1 MHLICSNGTNRGKQS
16 FGNNY
21 LCHPNALFVK
31 SIQFNNMSFETI
43 LKSIQDRAATNG
55 PLGAKLKFNFGNDQL
70 IHLDGIGAENIVS
83 TEDKEADCTV
93 TVSLADLEGVMSG
106 SINPMMAFMTGKIK
120 VKGDMGVVMK
130 LQGLLK

>member
-1 MHLICSNGTNRGKQS
+1 M
-16 FGNNY
+16 
-21 LCHPNALFVK
+21 
-31 SIQFNNMSFETI
+31 
-43 LKSIQDRAATNG
+43 
-55 PLGAKLKFNFGNDQL
+55 
-70 IHLDGIGAENIVS
+70 S

-93 TVSLADLEGVMSG
+93 TVSLADLEGVMNG

>member
-1 MHLICSNGTNRGKQS
+1 MRLICSNGTNKGKQS
-16 FGNNY
+16 FGNSY
-21 LCHPNALFVK
+21 LCIPNALFVK

-55 PLGAKLKFNFGNDQL
+55 PLGSKLKFNFGNDQL
-70 IHLDGIGAENIVS
+70 IHLDGSGAENIVT